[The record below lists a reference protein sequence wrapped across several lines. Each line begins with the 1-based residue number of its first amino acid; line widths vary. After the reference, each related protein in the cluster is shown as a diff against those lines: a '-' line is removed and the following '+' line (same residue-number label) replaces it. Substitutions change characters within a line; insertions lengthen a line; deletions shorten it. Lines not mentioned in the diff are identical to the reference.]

1 MNRRQFIK
9 STGAVAAVA
18 AARGCSPQPTN
29 GPGLPGRVF
38 IGGADNYRANLV
50 SVIDAGLREFPNFKV
65 AGKSVLLKPNLVET
79 SESDRPINT
88 HPAVVIAA
96 AESLRRAGASR
107 IVVADG
113 PGHRRDIELVLA
125 QSGLGRELRDAKL
138 DFVDLNHDAVVPIAN
153 VGNRTNLKT
162 LYLPRTVMQADVV
175 VSIAK
180 LKTHH
185 WAGCTLSMK
194 NCFGLMPGLVYGWP
208 KNVLHWEGIE
218 NSIVDIVATAKPQFG
233 IVDAIVGMEG
243 DGPLMGSAKQVGTL
257 VMGDRLASLDATC
270 ASIMGMNPGRIWYI
284 NELAR
289 RGFGGAAVADIEQRG
304 ENIARFKTRFAV
316 LPQFNNLFA

>member
-9 STGAVAAVA
+9 STGVVAAA
-18 AARGCSPQPTN
+18 TAARGCSSISAG
-29 GPGLPGRVF
+29 GPAIPGRVF
-38 IGGADNYRANLV
+38 IGAAPDYRADLV
-50 SVIDAGLREFPNFKV
+50 AVIDAGLREFPNFNV

-88 HPAVVIAA
+88 NPAIVIAA

-107 IVVADG
+107 ILVADG

-125 QSGLGRELRDAKL
+125 QSGLGRALREAKL

-153 VGNRTNLKT
+153 VGNRTKLRT

-208 KNVLHWEGIE
+208 KNILHWEGIE

-243 DGPLMGSAKQVGTL
+243 DGPLMGSAKQVGSI

-270 ASIMGMNPGRIWYI
+270 AAIMGMNPARIWYI
-284 NELAR
+284 NDLAR
-289 RGFGGAAVADIEQRG
+289 RGFGGAGLADIEQRG
-304 ENIARFKTRFAV
+304 ENVARFQTRFAV
-316 LPQFNNLFA
+316 LPQFNYLFA